1 MRPIQRSLLAC
12 LLLAAAHAPS
22 ARAHDATFPLAGDSI
37 TINTEIAGSEV
48 FQFEAAGPEVPLLD
62 HDPRQDGTSIFVR
75 GTGANAGRSALATL
89 DRNLWTATANGYEYD
104 DPAGTRGGITHV
116 TLEAGLL
123 AITGSGANWG
133 WSPLGA
139 QDEVW
144 LHMRIADTAFCSQFP
159 SFYSTSNEAAHFEAS
174 GAPAPFECPTQ
185 VCGDGVPQAPESCDD
200 GNLATGDGCEAS
212 CETGP
217 CNAESFDS
225 TFEAI
230 QTVVFEGGY
239 GCSDGTCHDSV
250 NPKNDLELTN
260 AVAYEELLGPDGTGA
275 PSQDYPFLNL
285 VQPGEPEL
293 SYLFIKLA
301 AKTYPN
307 SEFPVDPGVSMPSGG
322 KVALSQEHLEAVRK
336 WIRGGAPREGVV
348 EGTQTLLGTCLP
360 PPTPL
365 KIPVPDPPAA
375 GTGVQ
380 FQQTPWDLPTGE
392 DEVCMSTYYDVSSVV
407 PDGAK
412 LPCPPDFAVQH
423 SCSNALATPCTSDAE
438 CPGGTCTGY
447 LKNYNNPTNECFV
460 YHKQT
465 LLQDPQSH
473 HSIIQLYTGAYG
485 LDDPGWGDWTT
496 KLEPT
501 DPNYASQNGE
511 PCDPTQVDPTKGFN
525 PGCSGA
531 VVSSVACGGYGPPDN
546 NQFSLTG
553 QGGNL
558 YQFSGSQEPYYE
570 QTLADGVYAIA
581 PLRGVIVW
589 NSHAFNLTP
598 SDSTMAQFLNLD
610 FAEEEDQLYPLQPIF
625 DARWIFAQHVPAFG
639 TQEVCASHTIEQGAR
654 LFELSSHTHIRGVRW
669 RTWGPPNTPCQPGCP
684 TVYPGVGPFAPCRLD
699 PNLPICEGPRD
710 RDLPLGQEDTPLYFS
725 TDYSDPLQLEFDPPL
740 ELDDPDVED
749 RTFLFCSFYD
759 NGAGPGSPPVKLRS
773 TSPYPPDI
781 PGLAPGSLLNAFGV
795 GGPCPINR
803 TVCVDGPNKGTVCGS
818 GNALDATDHAVCG
831 DPALELCDACP
842 ALGGVT
848 TTDEMFILLG
858 SYYVPIPEPDAA
870 LLGVAAI
877 GALALRRRWRSSARR

>member
-1 MRPIQRSLLAC
+1 MRPPIQRLALVC
-12 LLLAAAHAPS
+12 LLLAAAHAPG

-37 TINTEIAGSEV
+37 QINTETPGLES

-62 HDPRQDGTSIFVR
+62 HDPRQDGTAIFVR

-89 DRNLWTATANGYEYD
+89 DRNLWSATANGYAYD

-116 TLEAGLL
+116 RFEAGLL
-123 AITGSGANWG
+123 TITGSGANWG
-133 WSPLGA
+133 WSPIGS

-144 LHMRIADTAFCSQFP
+144 LHMRIADTSLCSQFP
-159 SFYSTSNEAAHFEAS
+159 SFYATANEAAHFEAS
-174 GAPAPFECPTQ
+174 GAPAPFECPEQ

-212 CETGP
+212 CEIGP

-225 TFEAI
+225 TFAAI

-239 GCSDGTCHDSV
+239 GCTDSTCHDSV

-260 AVAYEELLGPDGTGA
+260 AVAFEELLGPDGTGT

-285 VQPGEPEL
+285 VEPGDPDL

-301 AKTYPN
+301 AKTYPD
-307 SEFPVDPGVSMPSGG
+307 SAEFPVDPGVAMPSGG
-322 KVALSQEHLEAVRK
+322 KVALSQEHLDAIGK
-336 WIRGGAPREGVV
+336 WIRGGAPRDGVV

-365 KIPVPDPPAA
+365 KIPVPDPPAE

-380 FQQTPWDLPTGE
+380 FQQTPWDLPIGE

-407 PDGAK
+407 PAWAK
-412 LPCPPDFAVQH
+412 LECPPDLQVMRA
-423 SCSNALATPCTSDAE
+423 CSNALTTPCTSDAQ
-438 CPGGTCTGY
+438 CPDGACTGY
-447 LKNYNNPTNECFV
+447 LKNYNNPSNECFV

-485 LDDPGWGDWTT
+485 LDDEGWGEWTR

-501 DPNYASQNGE
+501 DPGYAEQHGL
-511 PCDPTQVDPTKGFN
+511 PCDPAAIDESLGFN

-531 VVSSVACGGYGPPDN
+531 VISSIACGGYGPPDAS
-546 NQFSLTG
+546 QFSITG
-553 QGGNL
+553 AGGNL
-558 YQFSGSQEPYYE
+558 DQFSGSQEPYYE

-581 PLRGVIVW
+581 PVSGVIVW
-589 NSHAFNLTP
+589 NSHAFNLTE

-610 FAEEEDQLYPLQPIF
+610 FAEQDDQLYPLRGIF
-625 DARWIFAQHVPAFG
+625 DARWIFAQDVPAFG
-639 TQEVCASHTIEQGAR
+639 TQEICATHTIEEGAR
-654 LFELSSHTHIRGVRW
+654 LFELASHTHIRGVRW

-684 TVYPGVGPFAPCRLD
+684 TPYNPNPFFTPCNED
-699 PNLPICEGPRD
+699 ANLPICEGPRD
-710 RDLPLGQEDTPLYFS
+710 DAPLYFS
-725 TDYSDPLQLEFDPPL
+725 SDYSDPLQKEFDPPL
-740 ELDDPDVED
+740 AFDDPDVED
-749 RTFLFCSFYD
+749 RTFLFCSLYD
-759 NGAGPGSPPVKLRS
+759 NGSGPGSPPVKQRS

-781 PGLAPGSLLNAFGV
+781 PGLAPGTLLNAFGI
-795 GGPCPINR
+795 GGPCPMKA
-803 TVCVDGPNKGTVCGS
+803 TTCADGPNKGLVCGTQS
-818 GNALDATDHAVCG
+818 SVDHAFCG
-831 DPALELCDACP
+831 DAELALCDACP
-842 ALGGVT
+842 ARGGVT

-877 GALALRRRWRSSARR
+877 GALALRRRWRKPARS